1 MQGIGAL
8 SWLAAFLAT
17 CSAGLLQERGEIHSA
32 KVKGCVRADQP
43 AQGPQLLN
51 LGQRWKGTKPLAELR
66 IKVSEL
72 TSVESS
78 FEFRTFDPEG
88 LIIYGD
94 VQEKAD
100 WFILAL
106 RSGIPEMHIGKTGVS
121 VTVSGGPLLND
132 GQWHRLL
139 LKSTGQF
146 LGQFVV
152 LEVDGKVV
160 LNAGLHSW
168 DAQTPLTGHMRLALG
183 GMLINTSELF
193 TEVLPPMDG
202 CIRRWNWLNQNSS
215 WLQDLSTS
223 KPCFEHLSRGSYFS
237 GAGLASFH
245 SQDFPPADAENWMLT
260 IEMTVRPDEWKGTL
274 LVITSKDH
282 QPLLT
287 LTMHEKEGSQSLQ
300 LDVKEVSLVLSH
312 RPVRPCLETSL
323 LLRVSAHGVVVRTN
337 HSEERGELGD
347 FAAWK
352 QAWEEGTTL
361 SFGGVPELL
370 EGTGFPGQDY
380 FQGCVGRIRVQGR
393 ELDLDSARYKHD
405 SIWSHSCPEWTEHS
419 QGDSKLLQEPQNRED
434 VASI

>member
-66 IKVSEL
+66 VKVSEL

-121 VTVSGGPLLND
+121 
-132 GQWHRLL
+132 LL

-193 TEVLPPMDG
+193 TE
-202 CIRRWNWLNQNSS
+202 
-215 WLQDLSTS
+215 
-223 KPCFEHLSRGSYFS
+223 
-237 GAGLASFH
+237 
-245 SQDFPPADAENWMLT
+245 
-260 IEMTVRPDEWKGTL
+260 
-274 LVITSKDH
+274 
-282 QPLLT
+282 
-287 LTMHEKEGSQSLQ
+287 SQSLQ

-323 LLRVSAHGVVVRTN
+323 LLRVSAHGVEVRTN

-370 EGTGFPGQDY
+370 EGTGFPGQGY
-380 FQGCVGRIRVQGR
+380 FQGCVGKIRVQGR